1 LVFNTTQDHL
11 LLSSAKSI
19 NLNAVESI
27 NVDTTGPVTLQA
39 SEVYLGSKSATEPV
53 LLGNATVDLLF
64 QLLENL
70 ATLTANLAT
79 QVGVPPGAPLEPT
92 RTVATLVNNNINDLL
107 LNLNGLKSNSVK
119 TV

>member
-1 LVFNTTQDHL
+1 M
-11 LLSSAKSI
+11 
-19 NLNAVESI
+19 
-27 NVDTTGPVTLQA
+27 QA
-39 SEVYLGSKSATEPV
+39 NEVYLGSKSATEPV

-70 ATLTANLAT
+70 ATLTTNLSA

-92 RTVATLVNNNINDLL
+92 RTAATLVNSNINDLL
-107 LNLNGLKSNSVK
+107 LNLESLKSNSVK